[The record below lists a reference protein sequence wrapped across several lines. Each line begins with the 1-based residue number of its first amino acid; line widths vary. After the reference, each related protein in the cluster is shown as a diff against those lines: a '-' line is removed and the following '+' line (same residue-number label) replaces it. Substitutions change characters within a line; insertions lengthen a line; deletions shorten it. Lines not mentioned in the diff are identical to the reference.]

1 MQTVRSRAAYLNVLA
16 GAVIF
21 TCMGTIYSWSVF
33 RKPLELLLGIGATE
47 SGLPY
52 TVFLCCY
59 ALSMPIAGQVI
70 EKIGPR
76 KTALL
81 GGSILSLGWILS
93 GFAGNITSFV
103 ITFGVLGGC
112 GVGLV
117 YGAPLAV
124 VANWFPQ
131 NRGLAVGVTLAGF
144 GLSPFI
150 TAPAAHYLI
159 AHHGLLSTF
168 KIFGILFFFC
178 IAIFSQFLKFP
189 AAEQNPEPSRVDKD
203 QSEPMG
209 FKEML
214 RNRKFFGLWSCF
226 AIGAFSGLMAISVT
240 SPIAQEVIELKPEVA
255 AYAVS
260 VFAIFNSIGRPLF
273 GMLTDKVGT
282 RNTIILSFSSI
293 ICASILLL
301 TSSAGDSY
309 RYFMSFSLFWLTLGG
324 WLATAPVSTSK
335 LFGIKNFSRN
345 YGFVFT
351 AYGVGAVAGGLASG
365 MVKDMLGS
373 YTYAFYLTIVMAVCG
388 IFVCLATLSRGNE
401 VSAAKVLTKE
411 TFGEA

>member
-1 MQTVRSRAAYLNVLA
+1 MQTARGRAAYLNVFA
-16 GAVIF
+16 GAAIF
-21 TCMGTIYSWSVF
+21 VCMGTIYSWSVF

-52 TVFLCCY
+52 TVFLSCY
-59 ALSMPIAGQVI
+59 ALSMPIAGRVI

-76 KTALL
+76 MTALL
-81 GGSILSLGWILS
+81 GGCVLSLGWILS
-93 GFAGNITSFV
+93 GFAGNITCFV

-112 GVGLV
+112 GVGMV

-124 VANWFPQ
+124 VANWFPK

-159 AHHGLLSTF
+159 EQHGVLSTF
-168 KIFGILFFFC
+168 KIFGVLFFVC

-189 AAEQNPEPSRVDKD
+189 ATERGPELSRVDKD
-203 QSEPMG
+203 HSEPMS

-214 RNRKFFGLWSCF
+214 RNREFCGLWSCF

-260 VFAIFNSIGRPLF
+260 VFAIFNSLGRPLF

-293 ICASILLL
+293 ICASVLLL
-301 TSSAGDSY
+301 TSSAGDSF
-309 RYFMSFSLFWLTLGG
+309 RYFMSFSLFWLALGG
-324 WLATAPVSTSK
+324 WLATAPVSTTK

-351 AYGVGAVAGGLASG
+351 AYGVGAVGGGLASG
-365 MVKDMLGS
+365 VVKDLLGS
-373 YTYAFYLTIVMAVCG
+373 YTFAFYLTIVLAVGG
-388 IFVCLATLSRGNE
+388 IFICLATLSRRNE
-401 VSAAKVLTKE
+401 VPLPQVLKKE

>member
-1 MQTVRSRAAYLNVLA
+1 VFA

-21 TCMGTIYSWSVF
+21 ICMGTIYSWSVF
-33 RKPLELLLGIGATE
+33 RKPLELLLGVGATE

-70 EKIGPR
+70 EKIGP
-76 KTALL
+76 KMTALL
-81 GGSILSLGWILS
+81 GGFILSLGWVLS
-93 GFAGNITSFV
+93 GYAGNITSFV

-131 NRGLAVGVTLAGF
+131 NRGLAVGLTLAGF

-159 AHHGLLSTF
+159 VHHGVLSTF
-168 KIFGILFFFC
+168 KIFGILFFVC

-189 AAEQNPEPSRVDKD
+189 ASDQVPDPSRVDKD
-203 QSEPMG
+203 DSAPMR

-214 RNRKFFGLWSCF
+214 RNREFCGLWSCF

-240 SPIAQEVIELKPEVA
+240 SPIAQEVIELKPELA

-293 ICASILLL
+293 ICASVLIL
-301 TSSAGDSY
+301 TSSTGDY
-309 RYFMSFSLFWLTLGG
+309 FRYFLSFSLFWLALGG

-351 AYGVGAVAGGLASG
+351 AYGVGAIAGGLASG
-365 MVKDMLGS
+365 VVKDILGS
-373 YTYAFYLTIVMAVCG
+373 YTYAFYLTIVLAVCG
-388 IFVCLATLSRGNE
+388 IFVCLATLSRRNE
-401 VSAAKVLTKE
+401 ISLPKSLTRE
-411 TFGEA
+411 TLGEA